1 MAFHQSS
8 EYSPLQHSHA
18 EYNKLQFS
26 YEIARQTQTQFLV
39 DQYNAQYNPTD
50 LERDHPNSLS
60 IGNLYV
66 NGMLSTVYV
75 PYAWVQ
81 AADTINWSIFRPIF
95 GAIKLVALKTK
106 KKISLA
112 DVVDDNFDGWLWLDG
127 DTSYPLSVFRLSN
140 DIKNADFVDIENSS
154 DADIDKT
161 FKTKAILNFISA
173 DNITTPFTGYEARN
187 VLINHRHAI
196 KLNGEYNIS
205 SISQIKVTKDSPGEN
220 PGNSIHI
227 GSGYT
232 LDIDKRLEKITP
244 KTKKAD
250 GITYTLSAASKKIS
264 DKTFYALSTIG
275 YISQNGEYLPNGPS
289 WRDIWQVSA
298 QNRAKFSINDVALT
312 CNISASTGDIINNS
326 SIAGQTYPSHNLIPF
341 MVYVGSK
348 QEIYQ

>member
-1 MAFHQSS
+1 M
-8 EYSPLQHSHA
+8 
-18 EYNKLQFS
+18 
-26 YEIARQTQTQFLV
+26 
-39 DQYNAQYNPTD
+39 
-50 LERDHPNSLS
+50 
-60 IGNLYV
+60 
-66 NGMLSTVYV
+66 
-75 PYAWVQ
+75 
-81 AADTINWSIFRPIF
+81 
-95 GAIKLVALKTK
+95 
-106 KKISLA
+106 A

-220 PGNSIHI
+220 PGNSIHM